1 VSQER
6 VAELWDRWSN
16 EPGARWVAVAAV
28 PSLWLSIAWVD
39 VRFLAG
45 IPLAGAV
52 TAAIYRW
59 RPPQRED
66 PDDFVL

>member
-1 VSQER
+1 MSQER
-6 VAELWDRWSN
+6 VAELWRRWSV

-39 VRFLAG
+39 VRFLAL

-52 TAAIYRW
+52 TLAIYRW
-59 RPPQRED
+59 RPPQRDD
-66 PDDFVL
+66 PDEFVL